1 MRILNLRTRI
11 LAYLAAI
18 HVALAV
24 LSWYALRA
32 QSPYWLLAAEATLL
46 LSLAAAYRLLRA
58 FFVPLEL
65 IGTGAELIAERDF
78 SSQFREVGQPE
89 MDKLVRVYNEMS
101 RELREE
107 RVRTQEQHHFLDRVL
122 QATPAG
128 ILCLDFDGKVSSANP
143 AAYSLLGL
151 EEGEALGRELA
162 SLPVPG
168 PLAAE
173 LAALPL
179 GASRVLSSGR
189 RRLKVS
195 RAELF
200 DRGFSRHFLAIEE
213 LTEEL
218 RASEKAAYG
227 KLIRMTSHEVNN
239 SVGPVAS
246 LLDSFRGYGE
256 QLGAEDRQDFTAALT
271 VAIARLERLSAFVA
285 GFAEMVRLPPP
296 ERRPCDLKQ
305 LVDEILILLRPEL
318 ERRRIEVSWVAAE
331 PVGEISFDRNQL
343 EQVLVNVFQ
352 NAMEAIG
359 DSEKSGQ
366 RGRIELRLERP
377 AGRPRLEIADS
388 GPGIPEDARP
398 LLFTP
403 FFSTKRDGRGLGLTL
418 LREILVQHGFDFG
431 LENRPH
437 GGAVLWIE
445 L

>member
-1 MRILNLRTRI
+1 VRILTLRTTI
-11 LAYLAAI
+11 FAYLAAV
-18 HVALAV
+18 HLALAV
-24 LSWYALRA
+24 LCYYALRGLG
-32 QSPYWLLAAEATLL
+32 PLYLLAAEALLL
-46 LSLAAAYRLLRA
+46 LSLAVAYRLLRA
-58 FFVPLEL
+58 FLVPLEL
-65 IGTGAELIAERDF
+65 IGTGAELLAERDF

-107 RVRTQEQHHFLDRVL
+107 RVRAQEQHHFLERVL

-143 AAYSLLGL
+143 AACALLGL
-151 EEGEALGRELA
+151 ADGEAVGRELA
-162 SLPVPG
+162 SLPGPG
-168 PLAAE
+168 SLAAE

-179 GASRVLSSGR
+179 GASRVIASGR

-200 DRGFSRHFLAIEE
+200 DRGFPRHFLAIEE

-256 QLGAEDRQDFTAALT
+256 QLGEEDRQDFAAALA
-271 VAIARLERLSAFVA
+271 VAIARLERLSAFVG

-296 ERRPCDLKQ
+296 ERRPCDLER
-305 LVDEILILLRPEL
+305 LVDEILTLLRPQL
-318 ERRRIEVSWVAAE
+318 LQRGIEVTWARAE
-331 PVGEISFDRNQL
+331 RVGEIAFDRNQL
-343 EQVLVNVFQ
+343 EQVLVNVFK

-359 DSEKSGQ
+359 EQG
-366 RGRIELRLERP
+366 GRIELRLERV

-388 GPGIPEDARP
+388 GPGIAEEVLP
-398 LLFTP
+398 LLFAP

-418 LREILVQHGFDFG
+418 LREILAQHGFDFG
-431 LENRPH
+431 LENRPEG
-437 GGAVLWIE
+437 GGAAFWISF
-445 L
+445 

>member
-1 MRILNLRTRI
+1 MRIRLRTKI

-18 HVALAV
+18 HLALAV
-24 LSWYALRA
+24 LCFYALRGQA
-32 QSPYWLLAAEATLL
+32 PYLLAAEAALL
-46 LSLAAAYRLLRA
+46 ISLAVAYRLLRA

-78 SSQFREVGQPE
+78 GSQFRAVGQPE
-89 MDKLVRVYNEMS
+89 MDELIGVYNRMS

-107 RVRTQEQHHFLDRVL
+107 RVRAQEQHHFLERVL

-128 ILCLDFDGKVSSANP
+128 IVCLDFDGRVSSANP
-143 AAYSLLGL
+143 AAHELLGL
-151 EEGEALGRELA
+151 AEGEALGRDLA
-162 SLPVPG
+162 SLPGPG
-168 PLAAE
+168 SLAAE

-179 GASRVLSSGR
+179 GESRVVASGR

-218 RASEKAAYG
+218 RASENAAYG
-227 KLIRMTSHEVNN
+227 KLVRMTSHEVNN

-256 QLGAEDRQDFTAALT
+256 QLGAEDRQEFEAALT
-271 VAIARLERLSAFVA
+271 VAIARLERLSAFVG

-296 ERRPCDLKQ
+296 ERRPCDLKR
-305 LVDEILILLRPEL
+305 LADEILILLRPQL
-318 ERRRIEVSWVAAE
+318 ERRQIEVAWVAAE
-331 PVGEISFDRNQL
+331 AVGEIAFDRNQL
-343 EQVLVNVFQ
+343 EQVLVNVFK
-352 NAMEAIG
+352 NAMEAIA
-359 DSEKSGQ
+359 DSEKAGAG
-366 RGRIELRLERP
+366 GRIELRLESL

-388 GPGIPEDARP
+388 GPGIPEKARP

-403 FFSTKRDGRGLGLTL
+403 FFSTKPDGRGLGLTL
-418 LREILVQHGFDFG
+418 LREILTQHGFDFG
-431 LENRPH
+431 LENRPR
-437 GGAVLWIE
+437 GGAVLWIAF
-445 L
+445 